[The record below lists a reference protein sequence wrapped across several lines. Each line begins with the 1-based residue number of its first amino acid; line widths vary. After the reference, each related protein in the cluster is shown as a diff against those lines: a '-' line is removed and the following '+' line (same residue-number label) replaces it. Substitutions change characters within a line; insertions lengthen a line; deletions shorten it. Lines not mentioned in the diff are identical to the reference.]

1 VTVSNRLKTSVLA
14 TWTLIVTGTSVFV
27 VWDHYATRDRL
38 SRLDAVGGTDVYRR
52 QRVEHLKRLKAD
64 AQRYVAD
71 PVVRAREIE
80 ALDRQIAEV
89 SSRDASEEIGDELKI
104 ERR

>member
-1 VTVSNRLKTSVLA
+1 MTISNRLKTAVLA

-38 SRLDAVGGTDVYRR
+38 SRLDAVGGTDVYRK

-64 AQRYVAD
+64 AERYVDD

-80 ALDRQIAEV
+80 ALDRQIGEI
-89 SSRDASEEIGDELKI
+89 ASGGVDEIGSAASV
-104 ERR
+104 ERFK